1 MGDKLGMKVKV
12 RKVKQEDLKMPPDYI
27 VKTAEPFYSH
37 GERVNS
43 NNTEGGIVYICN
55 KCSNT
60 AHKSTSTCNHCCA
73 IMLEKYGDKN
83 NE

>member
-37 GERVNS
+37 WEYANS

-60 AHKSTSTCNHCCA
+60 VHKPTSTCNHCCA
-73 IMLEKYGDKN
+73 IMVEKYGDKN